1 MSKINPLEQPDP
13 ILNLLQNLS
22 AELSDAMLKMGHYQ
36 TRKKV
41 LLNELKDIETQEIV
55 LDCLKE
61 ALEHLTERI
70 KEREISVTSC

>member
-22 AELSDAMLKMGHYQ
+22 SQLSNAMLQMGHYQ

-41 LLNELKDIETQEIV
+41 LLNELKDIETQEMV

-61 ALEHLTERI
+61 ALEHLTERVQ
-70 KEREISVTSC
+70 ERELSQSC